1 MILKNILEELGNF
14 LSIILE
20 DSTNLLEVL
29 APFAALLGGPLTLKK
44 GKLEKCGLNCQ
55 SFLWISKKVWFETH
69 QYLNWLSK
77 IKGISLKL
85 KNQKRFLFRPRQIHS
100 SHEKTVK
107 ISCGS
112 PFKGSYVHFP
122 NWPGHILLLFCL
134 ACSLRSATLNIPH
147 TIVHPAVLYWTFYSC
162 YTSYNTVF
170 IQSRLNSKLFLSKFY
185 NLFLNQN
192 HNGADI
198 FHGCILTSCNTV
210 YTILLASSGY
220 ILLYRCTV
228 HLSLHKAS
236 WCFRCTL
243 SSAKRHHHIH

>member
-1 MILKNILEELGNF
+1 
-14 LSIILE
+14 
-20 DSTNLLEVL
+20 
-29 APFAALLGGPLTLKK
+29 
-44 GKLEKCGLNCQ
+44 
-55 SFLWISKKVWFETH
+55 
-69 QYLNWLSK
+69 
-77 IKGISLKL
+77 
-85 KNQKRFLFRPRQIHS
+85 
-100 SHEKTVK
+100 VK
-107 ISCGS
+107 ISCDS

-122 NWPGHILLLFCL
+122 SWPGHILLLFCL

-243 SSAKRHHHIH
+243 SSAKRHHHILYTKGIGLQEFLPNFWQASVQWGTVCLFFPDAASRGGQPTVYWEETFQ